1 MNTYN
6 LIKQPKLWATVLLLA
21 LLQGC
26 ASGPNVN
33 PADPLEPFNRTVFR
47 FNDGLDRAILKPVAT
62 VYRDVTPQLL
72 RNGATNFFGNLT
84 DVWSL
89 VNNVL
94 QLKPEEAAETLFRVT
109 VNTFWG
115 LGGLFDIASDMNI
128 EKHRED
134 FGLTLGHYGVGPG
147 PYVVLPLVG
156 SSTFRDS
163 LALLVDTQGDLV
175 TRINDVATRN
185 SLFSLRLVNARANVL
200 QAGDVLDRA
209 ALDKYSFARDVYLQ
223 RRSSLITRGNEKE
236 ERYDLPE
243 SAPAAGLPAATDG
256 ASPVSTPTK

>member
-6 LIKQPKLWATVLLLA
+6 LINQPRLWATILLLA
-21 LLQGC
+21 FLQGC
-26 ASGPNVN
+26 ASGPNAN

-62 VYRDVTPQLL
+62 AYRDVTPLPVRQ
-72 RNGATNFFGNLT
+72 GVTNFFGNLN
-84 DVWSL
+84 DVWSFI
-89 VNNVL
+89 NNVL
-94 QLKPEEAAETLFRVT
+94 QLKPEEAADTFFRVT

-115 LGGLFDIASDMNI
+115 MGGLFDVASDMNI

-163 LALLVDTQGDLV
+163 LALLVDKQGDLV
-175 TRINDVATRN
+175 TRVNDVATRN
-185 SLFSLRLVNARANVL
+185 SLFGIRLVNARSNLL
-200 QAGDVLDRA
+200 QAGEMLDRA

-243 SAPAAGLPAATDG
+243 SAPAGGAPAAADVV
-256 ASPVSTPTK
+256 SPLPSSVR